1 MAHVNLT
8 IDQKFYSKP
17 IGSIERKKMKM
28 VNITWILKISN
39 SQYSCSGIID
49 AGHVQ
54 CTP

>member
-17 IGSIERKKMKM
+17 IGSIERKKNENGEHN
-28 VNITWILKISN
+28 VDTQN
-39 SQYSCSGIID
+39 SCSGIID